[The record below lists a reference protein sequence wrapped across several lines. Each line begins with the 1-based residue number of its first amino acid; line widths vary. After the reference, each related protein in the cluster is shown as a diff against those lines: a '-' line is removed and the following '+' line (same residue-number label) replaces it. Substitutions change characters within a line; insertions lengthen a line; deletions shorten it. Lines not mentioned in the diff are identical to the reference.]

1 VTVLGASFPQTE
13 IGTDP
18 AVIRDWAL
26 AVEAMGFAYVLAFDH
41 VLGARAGHPALAG
54 TRFRMNHQSL
64 VHEPL
69 VLFGY
74 LAALTQ
80 RVEVVSGIIIL
91 PQRQT
96 ALVAK
101 QAAEVD
107 VLSGGRL
114 RLGVGLGWNR
124 VEFEA
129 LGEDFHNRGRR
140 VEEQIEVLRLLWTE
154 ELVTF
159 HGRWHT
165 IDDAGLHPRPVQRPI
180 PIWFGV
186 EDDRAVERAGR
197 IGDGWM
203 ALGQPDA
210 ENARRVALLRE
221 AARRAERDPGALR
234 IVGPIGLRASTTPDD
249 WRRDA
254 EGWRR
259 LGATH
264 VTVNTLN
271 AGYPTVAAHLEALD
285 RVRQTLAPLLA

>member
-1 VTVLGASFPQTE
+1 MTMLGASFPQTE

-18 AVIRDWAL
+18 AAVRDWAV
-26 AVEAMGFAYVLAFDH
+26 AVEAMGLGYVLAFDH
-41 VLGARAGHPALAG
+41 VLGARPGHPALAG
-54 TRFRMNHQSL
+54 MRFGFTSESL
-64 VHEPL
+64 VHEPF

-74 LAALTQ
+74 LAALTR
-80 RVEVVSGIIIL
+80 RVELVSGIVIL

-114 RLGVGLGWNR
+114 RLGVGLGWNC

-129 LGEDFHNRGRR
+129 LGEEFHNRGRR
-140 VEEQIEVLRLLWTE
+140 VEEQVEVLRLLWTE
-154 ELVTF
+154 ELVSYR
-159 HGRWHT
+159 GRWHT

-197 IGDGWM
+197 IGDGWI
-203 ALGQPDA
+203 ALGRPDA
-210 ENARRVALLRE
+210 ENARRAALLRE
-221 AARRAERDPGALR
+221 AAARAGRDPAALR
-234 IVGPIGLRASTTPDD
+234 IVGPIGLRGDTTPDD
-249 WRRDA
+249 WRRA
-254 EGWRR
+254 CEGWQR

-271 AGYPTVAAHLEALD
+271 AGCPSVAAHLEALD
-285 RVRQTLAPLLA
+285 RVRQVLARLLD

>member
-1 VTVLGASFPQTE
+1 MTVLGASFPQTE

-18 AVIRDWAL
+18 AAIREWAV
-26 AVEAMGFAYVLAFDH
+26 AVEGMGFAYVLALDH
-41 VLGARAGHPALAG
+41 VLGARPGHPALAG
-54 TRFRMNHQSL
+54 TRFDFTSESL
-64 VHEPL
+64 VHEPF

-74 LAALTQ
+74 LAALTR
-80 RVEVVSGIIIL
+80 RVELVSGILIL

-140 VEEQIEVLRLLWTE
+140 VEEQVEVLRLLWTE
-154 ELVTF
+154 EVVTYR
-159 HGRWHT
+159 GRWHT
-165 IDDAGLHPRPVQRPI
+165 IDDAGILPRPVQRLV
-180 PIWFGV
+180 PIWFGG

-197 IGDGWM
+197 IGDGWI

-210 ENARRVALLRE
+210 ENARRAALLRE
-221 AARRAERDPGALR
+221 AAQRAGRDPAALQ
-234 IVGPIGLRASTTPDD
+234 IVSSIGLRDNTTPDD
-249 WRRDA
+249 WRREA
-254 EGWRR
+254 EAWQR

-264 VTVNTLN
+264 ITVNTLH
-271 AGYPTVAAHLEALD
+271 AGYPTVTAHLEALQ
-285 RVRQTLAPLLA
+285 RVHATLAPLLA